1 MVRKHYPMIIA
12 VLMLFCLMSNI
23 RLMSQLSEIRDE
35 LSEIEVTN
43 TVIAMSNSNKKISVV
58 SDKFFDVYLPKAEGY
73 RDSVYRC
80 ASGDLTIGYG
90 TNLSK
95 NRPEKYIN
103 QNCLSVD
110 SLGRYSMTQRQA
122 KRAAGLWIGE
132 NMKWFESYS
141 EQNIG
146 LPFIELPQEIKDF
159 IVLVAYKSGGSG
171 LIQNK
176 KDMAKYIGEFM
187 DSDMNVD
194 SEIFNNMISAAGGDE
209 NRQKIYRSIFD

>member
-1 MVRKHYPMIIA
+1 
-12 VLMLFCLMSNI
+12 MS
-23 RLMSQLSEIRDE
+23 
-35 LSEIEVTN
+35 
-43 TVIAMSNSNKKISVV
+43 
-58 SDKFFDVYLPKAEGY
+58 
-73 RDSVYRC
+73 
-80 ASGDLTIGYG
+80 
-90 TNLSK
+90 
-95 NRPEKYIN
+95 
-103 QNCLSVD
+103 D

-187 DSDMNVD
+187 DSDMNVE